1 MALSHGLAEASN
13 PPSPLETDV
22 HSIFEQTDAGFGI
35 TSMAITVGGE
45 VPGIDQ
51 AAFAGAATAASEDCP
66 VSQAVSGNV
75 DITLSATLLRQNVR
89 PRSPAPA
96 GDLAIV

>member
-1 MALSHGLAEASN
+1 MALSHGLAEAGN

-22 HSIFEQTDAGFGI
+22 HSIFEQTDAGFRF

-51 AAFAGAATAASEDCP
+51 AALAEAATAASEDCP
-66 VSQAVSGNV
+66 VSQPR
-75 DITLSATLLRQNVR
+75 IRQCR
-89 PRSPAPA
+89 HHPQRHPAPTERA
-96 GDLAIV
+96 T